1 MKSLV
6 QNLTT
11 SILMDIGIDPSLIGY
26 DCLKEAVPM
35 VYENREY
42 LRKLTTMLY
51 PEVAQRLNSTASRVE
66 RAIRHSIER
75 AFSNTDFDV
84 LRGYFGNVICTHS
97 GKVTNATF
105 IAVVVERIQSE
116 IVKDAEM
123 REAEHYANT

>member
-1 MKSLV
+1 MNSMV
-6 QNLTT
+6 QSLTT

-51 PEVAQRLNSTASRVE
+51 PEVAQRLGSTTNRVE
-66 RAIRHSIER
+66 RAISHSIDR

-84 LRGYFGNVICTHS
+84 LKSYFGNLICANS

-105 IAVVVERIQSE
+105 IAVVVEHIQNE

-123 REAEHYANT
+123 REAEHYANA